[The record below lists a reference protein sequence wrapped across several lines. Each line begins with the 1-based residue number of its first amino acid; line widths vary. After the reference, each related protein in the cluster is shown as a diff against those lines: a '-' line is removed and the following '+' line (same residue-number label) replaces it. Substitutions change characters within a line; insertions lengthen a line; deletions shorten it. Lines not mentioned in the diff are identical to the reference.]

1 MLQFI
6 KYFLKKEEKKMNL
19 KNIYVNFIDKLLFI
33 KRKKQKLNR
42 VKIVLL
48 YTLLGMLFLSLIYF
62 LCLILGAI
70 SYLVI
75 QMQPNILNYIFLK
88 LNAWGLSMIM
98 KTSLLGFVEIIASA
112 AVASV
117 IFLIYKGTKKLKNEW
132 KKNIDDLSSE
142 LLDKIQLDNTNK
154 NVYKKDRKN

>member
-1 MLQFI
+1 
-6 KYFLKKEEKKMNL
+6 MNL